1 MQEDTGM
8 ERFAV
13 SERRLTAEEFLQ
25 IPEDGKRHELV
36 DGVHYVTPSP
46 NLPHQ
51 VLVGRL
57 YLSLGAFLDRRPE
70 AGQIFLGPL
79 DVVLSDRDVVEPD
92 LLFVAAEQSSILT
105 FKNVQ
110 GPPALAIEV
119 LSPSTRKWDQRV
131 KRQLFDQRGIGEYWL
146 VDPAERRVT
155 VLRRASDGSFPE
167 VAALGASPATLLETP
182 LVPGWSLDLADLF
195 RS

>member
-1 MQEDTGM
+1 MREDTGM

-57 YLSLGAFLDRRPE
+57 HLSLGTFLEQRAEVGR
-70 AGQIFLGPL
+70 IFLGPL

-92 LLFVAAEQSSILT
+92 LLFVAADQTGILT
-105 FKNVQ
+105 QKNVQ

-119 LSPSTRKWDQRV
+119 LSPSTKRWDERV
-131 KRQLFDQRGIGEYWL
+131 KRRLFDDHGVREYWL
-146 VDPAERRVT
+146 VDPVERRVR
-155 VLRRASDGSFPE
+155 VLRRASDGSLPE
-167 VAALGASPATLLETP
+167 VATLDAVPGARLETP
-182 LVPGWSLDLADLF
+182 LLPGWSLVVVDLF
-195 RS
+195 QP

>member
-1 MQEDTGM
+1 M

-13 SERRLTAEEFLQ
+13 LERRLTAEEFLQ

-57 YLSLGAFLDRRPE
+57 HLSLGSFLERRPE
-70 AGQIFLGPL
+70 IGRIFLGPL

-92 LLFVAAEQSSILT
+92 LLVVAADQTHILT
-105 FKNVQ
+105 QKNVQ

-119 LSPSTRKWDQRV
+119 LSPSTSRWDQRV
-131 KRQLFDQRGIGEYWL
+131 KRRLFDERGVRECWL
-146 VDPAERRVT
+146 VWS
-155 VLRRASDGSFPE
+155 LRSFP
-167 VAALGASPATLLETP
+167 AG
-182 LVPGWSLDLADLF
+182 
-195 RS
+195 RST

>member
-1 MQEDTGM
+1 M

-36 DGVHYVTPSP
+36 DGMHYVTPSS

-70 AGQIFLGPL
+70 AGQIFLGPV
-79 DVVLSDRDVVEPD
+79 DVVLSDRDV
-92 LLFVAAEQSSILT
+92 
-105 FKNVQ
+105 
-110 GPPALAIEV
+110 
-119 LSPSTRKWDQRV
+119 
-131 KRQLFDQRGIGEYWL
+131 